1 MRAAPALCATAGSL
15 ILSALVT
22 APAGAAVPTPPPAAE
37 TAGTTIAALRA
48 ADAGIHWGA
57 CPEAEGL
64 PDSVRCGTVTVPLD
78 YAHPM
83 GKKIKLTVSRVKATG
98 KNTGKGAGKDKGR
111 KVARQGPLVFN
122 PGGPG
127 GNGMY
132 FPVAGTQPE
141 WRPIAAAYD
150 LVGYAPRGVGRS
162 APLSCEDPKKYRKGP
177 TQSPTHPSAAY
188 KKKRVAQ
195 AKAYAHGCAERNP
208 DIEHF
213 NTLNNA
219 RDLDVLR
226 AALGEKKLTFLGA
239 SYGTYLGAVYAE
251 LFPSHVR
258 RMVFDS
264 AVDPSPDGIWYANNL
279 EQSAAFERRWTDFKA
294 WVAHHDKTYHLGST
308 PGKVQAAYE
317 KVSAEVSRK
326 PAGGKVGPAQ
336 LQSAFLQAGYYDDYW
351 PLRAY
356 ALSAYVKGDPKP
368 LVDQAAPIKESAKE
382 DENSNAVYTAVQCND
397 ASWPTDFR
405 TWDRDNS
412 ALAKR
417 APFET
422 WDNAWMNLPCAYWST
437 PRQQPLDVRT
447 SPGELPPTLILAA
460 ERDAA
465 TPYKGAQ
472 ELNRRLAGSSLVTE
486 RKAGTHGIGAGP
498 NQCVNGRLD
507 AYLLDGEL
515 PEKGSASCAP
525 HKEPKPLGS

>member
-1 MRAAPALCATAGSL
+1 M
-15 ILSALVT
+15 
-22 APAGAAVPTPPPAAE
+22 
-37 TAGTTIAALRA
+37 
-48 ADAGIHWGA
+48 
-57 CPEAEGL
+57 
-64 PDSVRCGTVTVPLD
+64 
-78 YAHPM
+78 
-83 GKKIKLTVSRVKATG
+83 
-98 KNTGKGAGKDKGR
+98 
-111 KVARQGPLVFN
+111 
-122 PGGPG
+122 
-127 GNGMY
+127 
-132 FPVAGTQPE
+132 
-141 WRPIAAAYD
+141 
-150 LVGYAPRGVGRS
+150 
-162 APLSCEDPKKYRKGP
+162 
-177 TQSPTHPSAAY
+177 
-188 KKKRVAQ
+188 
-195 AKAYAHGCAERNP
+195 
-208 DIEHF
+208 
-213 NTLNNA
+213 
-219 RDLDVLR
+219 
-226 AALGEKKLTFLGA
+226 
-239 SYGTYLGAVYAE
+239 
-251 LFPSHVR
+251 
-258 RMVFDS
+258 
-264 AVDPSPDGIWYANNL
+264 
-279 EQSAAFERRWTDFKA
+279 
-294 WVAHHDKTYHLGST
+294 
-308 PGKVQAAYE
+308 QAAYE
-317 KVSAEVSRK
+317 KVSAEVSHK

-447 SPGELPPTLILAA
+447 APGELPPTLILAA

-498 NQCVNGRLD
+498 NQCVNGRLN
-507 AYLLDGEL
+507 AYLLRGEL
-515 PEKGSASCAP
+515 PENGAASCAP
-525 HKEPKPLGS
+525 HKEPKPLGSSR